1 MVSFVLVL
9 VLVLVALQVEVEVV
23 VVVVVVGM
31 EDDEEEIAAR
41 LVLADRAVSLPVGS
55 AIVLAATVV
64 VVVAVVRV
72 ADDILYAP
80 TQSATS
86 SSCYCLFVYPEWMIE
101 ISD

>member
-23 VVVVVVGM
+23 VVVGM
-31 EDDEEEIAAR
+31 EEDEEIAAR

>member
-23 VVVVVVGM
+23 VVVGM
-31 EDDEEEIAAR
+31 EDDEEIAAR

-86 SSCYCLFVYPEWMIE
+86 SS
-101 ISD
+101 